1 MARTRIFGGT
11 DPGRVASTQ
20 AVAVIGLGRFG
31 QSLALELMRGGT
43 EVLGID
49 AREDVVQS
57 LNGKLTHVVT
67 ADSTKEEVLRQL
79 SLPDFERVVVAIGS
93 DVEASILTTSL
104 LLRFGVPHIWAKAVS
119 EPHGTILEQ
128 LGVKHV
134 TYPEK
139 DMGKRLAHLVLGSM
153 QDYIEIDQDF
163 VLVKTAPPAEVLG
176 VPLSE
181 SQIRAKHGVTVTALL
196 RPGSTWSYAS
206 ADTVIEAGDT
216 ILIAGPT
223 RLAEKFSLLR

>member
-1 MARTRIFGGT
+1 MAKNRLFGGT
-11 DPGRVASTQ
+11 DPAKAASAN

-31 QSLALELMRGGT
+31 QSLALELMRSGT

-49 AREDVVQS
+49 AREDIVQS

-67 ADSTKEEVLRQL
+67 ADSTKEDVLRQL
-79 SLPDFERVVVAIGS
+79 SLPEFERVVVAIGS

-104 LLRFGVPHIWAKAVS
+104 LLRFEVPHIWAKAVS

-128 LGVKHV
+128 LGVQHV

-139 DMGKRLAHLVLGSM
+139 DMGKRIAHLVRGSM

-163 VLVKTAPPAEVLG
+163 VLVKTAPPACILG
-176 VPLSE
+176 MPLSE
-181 SQIRAKHGVTVTALL
+181 SKIRTQHGVTVIAMK
-196 RPGSTWSYAS
+196 RPGASWTYAG
-206 ADTVIEAGDT
+206 ADTVVREGDT
-216 ILIAGPT
+216 IFVAGPT
-223 RLAEKFSLLR
+223 LRAERFSQLR

>member
-1 MARTRIFGGT
+1 LAKNRLFGGT
-11 DPGRVASTQ
+11 NPEMAATAN

-31 QSLALELMRGGT
+31 QSLALELMHSGT

-49 AREDVVQS
+49 AREDIVQD
-57 LNGKLTHVVT
+57 LNGRLTHVVT
-67 ADSTKEEVLRQL
+67 ADATKEEVLRQL
-79 SLPDFERVVVAIGS
+79 SLPDFDRVVVAIGS

-139 DMGKRLAHLVLGSM
+139 DMGKRLAHLVRGSM

-163 VLVKTAPPAEVLG
+163 VLVKTAPPAEILG

-181 SQIRAKHGVTVTALL
+181 SQIRAKHGVTVIAVK
-196 RPGSTWSYAS
+196 RDGAPWSYAG
-206 ADTVIEAGDT
+206 ADTVIQKGDT

-223 RLAEKFSLLR
+223 RRAERFSLIL